1 MIHAIEIHHAITL
14 IFVKWHSR
22 AILSFRPSLS
32 QVYLLVNECINNEY
46 VVLFRVKLFST
57 INFNSLISS
66 CFIFFLILL
75 LKSSVFNG
83 RPYCFFGT
91 VSGHHLNFIWF
102 LKIFDILSIFIFFR
116 SIFVQRVFKNYTWY
130 QCEIFR
136 IDRR

>member
-1 MIHAIEIHHAITL
+1 MIHAIEIHYAITL

-32 QVYLLVNECINNEY
+32 QLYLLVNECLNNGY
-46 VVLFRVKLFST
+46 CMLLCVKLFST
-57 INFNSLISS
+57 TLLISS

-75 LKSSVFNG
+75 LKSCVSNG
-83 RPYCFFGT
+83 RAYCFRT

-102 LKIFDILSIFIFFR
+102 LKNFDLSSIFLFFR
-116 SIFVQRVFKNYTWY
+116 TIFVQRVFKNYTWY
-130 QCEIFR
+130 QCENFR